1 MMRPAKLV
9 QRFLLP
15 SFVISIIYAL
25 RFRAMVSPRAEVEL
39 SPLLKLGKGTQ
50 ISSFA
55 KLKATDGPMTIG
67 ARVSIGSGCFIHAGS
82 AGISIGDDSLI
93 SPNVSIV
100 GSNYRYDRLDVPIRE
115 QGQSSKGVAIGND
128 VWIGVGCAIL
138 DGARIG
144 DRAIVAPNAVV
155 SGPVAENAIVAGNP
169 ARAIFTR
176 R

>member
-15 SFVISIIYAL
+15 RFVISLVYAV
-25 RFRAMVSPRAEVEL
+25 RFRALVSPRAEVEL
-39 SPLLKLGKGTQ
+39 SPLIKLGKGSL

-55 KLKATDGPMTIG
+55 KIKATDGPLTIG
-67 ARVSIGSGCFIHAGS
+67 ARVSIGSGCFVHAGS
-82 AGISIGDDSLI
+82 GGLTIGDDSLI

-100 GSNYRYDRLDVPIRE
+100 GGNYRYARLDLPIRR
-115 QGQSSKGVAIGND
+115 QGETSKGITIGND

-138 DGARIG
+138 DGAIIG
-144 DRAIVAPNAVV
+144 DHAIVAPNAVV
-155 SGPVAENAIVAGNP
+155 SGHIAENVMAAGNP
-169 ARAIFTR
+169 AKPFFTR

>member
-39 SPLLKLGKGTQ
+39 SPLLKLGKGAR
-50 ISSFA
+50 ISAFT
-55 KLKATDGPMTIG
+55 KVKATDGPLTIG

-82 AGISIGDDSLI
+82 AGVSIGDDSLI

-100 GSNYRYDRLDVPIRE
+100 GSNYRYDRLDVPIQE
-115 QGQSSKGVAIGND
+115 QGEISKGVTIGNN

-138 DGARIG
+138 DCARIG

-155 SGPVAENAIVAGNP
+155 SGHVAENVIAAGNP
-169 ARAIFTR
+169 AKPIFTR

>member
-1 MMRPAKLV
+1 MMRPAKLA

-15 SFVISIIYAL
+15 SFVISLIYAL
-25 RFRAMVSPRAEVEL
+25 RFRALVSPRAEVEL
-39 SPLLKLGKGTQ
+39 SPLLKLGKGTT
-50 ISSFA
+50 ISSFT
-55 KLKATDGPMTIG
+55 KVKATDGPMTIG
-67 ARVSIGSGCFIHAGS
+67 ARVSIGTGCFLHAGS
-82 AGISIGDDSLI
+82 AGVSIGDDSLI

-100 GSNYRYDRLDVPIRE
+100 GSNYRYDRLDVPIQE
-115 QGQSSKGVAIGND
+115 QGENSKGITIGND

-155 SGPVAENAIVAGNP
+155 SGHLAENVIAAGNP
-169 ARAIFTR
+169 AKVIFTR

>member
-15 SFVISIIYAL
+15 SFAISLIYAF
-25 RFRAMVSPRAEVEL
+25 RFRALVSPRAEVEL

-50 ISSFA
+50 ISSFT
-55 KLKATDGPMTIG
+55 KVKASDGPLTIG

-82 AGISIGDDSLI
+82 AGVTIGDDSLI

-100 GSNYRYDRLDVPIRE
+100 GSNYRYDRLDIPIQQ
-115 QGQSSKGVAIGND
+115 QGEITKGVTIGKD

-144 DRAIVAPNAVV
+144 DHAIVAPNAVV
-155 SGPVAENAIVAGNP
+155 SGHVAEKAIASGNP
-169 ARAIFTR
+169 AKPIFTR

>member
-15 SFVISIIYAL
+15 GSVISIIYGL
-25 RFRAMVSPRAEVEL
+25 RFGAMVSPRAEVEF
-39 SPLLKLGKGTQ
+39 SRLLKLGKGTQ

-55 KLKATDGPMTIG
+55 KIKASDGPLTVG
-67 ARVSIGSGCFIHAGS
+67 ARVAIGSGCFIQAGS
-82 AGISIGDDSLI
+82 AGVTIGDDSLI

-100 GSNYRYDRLDVPIRE
+100 GSNYRYDRLDLPIQR
-115 QGQSSKGVAIGND
+115 QGEASTGITIGKD

-144 DRAIVAPNAVV
+144 DHAIVAPNTVV
-155 SGPVAENAIVAGNP
+155 SGQIADNVIVAGNP
-169 ARAIFTR
+169 AKTIFTR

>member
-1 MMRPAKLV
+1 MIRPAKLV

-15 SFVISIIYAL
+15 GFVISLIYAF
-25 RFRAMVSPRAEVEL
+25 RFHALVSPRAEVEL
-39 SPLLKLGKGTQ
+39 SPLLKLGKGTR

-55 KLKATDGPMTIG
+55 KVKATDGPLTIG

-82 AGISIGDDSLI
+82 AGVAIGDDSLI

-100 GSNYRYDRLDVPIRE
+100 GSNYRYDRLDIPIQQ
-115 QGQSSKGVAIGND
+115 QGQITKGVTIGND

-138 DGARIG
+138 DGAVIG
-144 DRAIVAPNAVV
+144 DHAIVAPNAVV
-155 SGPVAENAIVAGNP
+155 SGHIAENVIASGNP
-169 ARAIFTR
+169 ARPIFTR

>member
-15 SFVISIIYAL
+15 RFVISIIYAL
-25 RFRAMVSPRAEVEL
+25 RFGAMISPRAEVEL

-50 ISSFA
+50 ISSFT
-55 KLKATDGPMTIG
+55 KVKATDGPLTIG
-67 ARVSIGSGCFIHAGS
+67 ERVSIGTGCFIHAGS
-82 AGISIGDDSLI
+82 AGVSIGDDSLI

-100 GSNYRYDRLDVPIRE
+100 GSNYNYSRLDVPIHD
-115 QGQSSKGVAIGND
+115 QGESSKGVVIGND

-138 DGARIG
+138 DGARI
-144 DRAIVAPNAVV
+144 DHRAIIAPNAVV
-155 SGPVAENAIVAGNP
+155 SGHVGENVIAAGNP
-169 ARAIFTR
+169 AKPIFTR

>member
-15 SFVISIIYAL
+15 GFVISIVYAA

-50 ISSFA
+50 ISSFT
-55 KLKATDGPMTIG
+55 KIKASDGPLTIG
-67 ARVSIGSGCFIHAGS
+67 ARVSIGSGCFIHAGQ
-82 AGISIGDDSLI
+82 AGVSIGDDSLI

-100 GSNYRYDRLDVPIRE
+100 GSNYRYDRLDIPIQQ
-115 QGQSSKGVAIGND
+115 QGESSKGVAIGND

-138 DGARIG
+138 DGARIS
-144 DRAIVAPNAVV
+144 DHAIVAPNAVV
-155 SGPVAENAIVAGNP
+155 SGRVAENVIVAGNP
-169 ARAIFTR
+169 AKPIFTR